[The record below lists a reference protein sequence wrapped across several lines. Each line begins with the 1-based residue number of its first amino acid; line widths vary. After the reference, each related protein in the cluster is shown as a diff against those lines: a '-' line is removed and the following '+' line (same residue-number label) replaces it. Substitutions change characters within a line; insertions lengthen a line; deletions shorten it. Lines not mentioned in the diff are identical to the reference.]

1 MKIMIVTRIGIQI
14 SKSLFI
20 FKVLE
25 VEVEIFLHDFNSNF
39 QKIKADLDQKKF
51 AEFIKTLS
59 SLIKAELSEDKTCF
73 LFYKAY

>member
-1 MKIMIVTRIGIQI
+1 MIVTRIGIQI

-39 QKIKADLDQKKF
+39 QKIKAELDQKKF

-59 SLIKAELSEDKTCF
+59 FSIKAELSEDKT
-73 LFYKAY
+73 

>member
-1 MKIMIVTRIGIQI
+1 MIVTRIGLQI

-39 QKIKADLDQKKF
+39 QKIKAELDQKKF

-59 SLIKAELSEDKTCF
+59 FSIKAELSEDKT
-73 LFYKAY
+73 

>member
-1 MKIMIVTRIGIQI
+1 MIVTRIGLQI

-39 QKIKADLDQKKF
+39 QKIKAELDQKKF

-59 SLIKAELSEDKTCF
+59 FSIKAELSEDKTWF

>member
-1 MKIMIVTRIGIQI
+1 MKIMIVTRIGLQI

-39 QKIKADLDQKKF
+39 QKIKAELDQKKF

-59 SLIKAELSEDKTCF
+59 FSIKAELSEDKT
-73 LFYKAY
+73 